1 MMVMAGTIDAAANG
15 ATLNDQFSRGVTR
28 DRAASA
34 SSPTRQAVALH
45 RRRPSNLLEARR
57 APPSLIRPAR
67 RRRSRMTADDE
78 SLGRCVF
85 LSPSF
90 SSRAQSL
97 RKNRISSMFQRAP
110 ISSSSDPQRASVKI
124 VPPSRRT
131 FSISTVPQRREKT
144 AGARREPIFFTLAVH
159 TLHPL
164 FSTTRGFADKSRH
177 LFVSPK
183 NKQQIAPLRRGS
195 LT

>member
-1 MMVMAGTIDAAANG
+1 
-15 ATLNDQFSRGVTR
+15 
-28 DRAASA
+28 
-34 SSPTRQAVALH
+34 
-45 RRRPSNLLEARR
+45 
-57 APPSLIRPAR
+57 
-67 RRRSRMTADDE
+67 
-78 SLGRCVF
+78 
-85 LSPSF
+85 
-90 SSRAQSL
+90 
-97 RKNRISSMFQRAP
+97 MFQRAP

-183 NKQQIAPLRRGS
+183 NKQQSASAPGLSDKGASRSPSRS
-195 LT
+195 SRNPAR